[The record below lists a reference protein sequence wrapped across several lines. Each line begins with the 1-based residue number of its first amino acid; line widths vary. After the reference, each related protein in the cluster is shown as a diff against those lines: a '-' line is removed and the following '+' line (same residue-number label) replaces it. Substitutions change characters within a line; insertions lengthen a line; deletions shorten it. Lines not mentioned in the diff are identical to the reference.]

1 MVSTYGP
8 EGENP
13 ELVLYKKDNVMPVFL
28 KSIKIYLG
36 LEKEDQKAGS
46 KKWSE
51 SVLNLE
57 KGNPYAIINDC
68 IRLLKKLVHN
78 WYIKNTKRKKTFDIY
93 GGF

>member
-1 MVSTYGP
+1 MAETGISVSLLIWILLWSVPMGQKEKIRSWYFI
-8 EGENP
+8 
-13 ELVLYKKDNVMPVFL
+13 KKDNVMPVFL

-57 KGNPYAIINDC
+57 KGKSLCYNQ
-68 IRLLKKLVHN
+68 
-78 WYIKNTKRKKTFDIY
+78 
-93 GGF
+93 